1 MDKPYNLQE
10 VSRGLETVEILFI
23 REISTWTC
31 YIGSH
36 LDLEWGAC
44 GGPCPRWLNQEKR
57 KPVGGRDTRGSHTL
71 WIAHTSFPNLA
82 GRTGCSPYHL
92 FPYPLLG
99 QDEAGWSVVTPPTR
113 YPLSHGHPVS
123 SLFSK
128 IVPLPAPLFPHR
140 MILWCSSIEEG
151 VSHLVFCVWPSNIS
165 SVLSIMKTNPKR
177 GIPTHK
183 VACPSAVY
191 SHLSL
196 N

>member
-151 VSHLVFCVWPSNIS
+151 GVTSCVLCVTQQHLFCAFNYESYPKEGYPYPQS
-165 SVLSIMKTNPKR
+165 SMPQCCV
-177 GIPTHK
+177 
-183 VACPSAVY
+183 
-191 SHLSL
+191 
-196 N
+196 